1 MIREESLQKTRKSD
15 NDNSKLQVIINVI
28 DENKGANKNKSD
40 LLNKM
45 SDNNILSSKNLL
57 QDRKIFNYMVM
68 VLKKF
73 ICEQFICG
81 KLYTTKSNKNIT
93 ILRSRKRLIKNVKI
107 TIRKEETFIRIEN
120 NSKKIKRFIEINID
134 NNQAILVLSYIDYR
148 KSYISVSDNK
158 ISSYTLCNNRNHNV
172 YTNDEMR
179 YMGMKR
185 LIKSEVLYCLLQ
197 KISMQRLR

>member
-1 MIREESLQKTRKSD
+1 M
-15 NDNSKLQVIINVI
+15 
-28 DENKGANKNKSD
+28 G
-40 LLNKM
+40 
-45 SDNNILSSKNLL
+45 
-57 QDRKIFNYMVM
+57 M

-93 ILRSRKRLIKNVKI
+93 ILRSSKRLIKNVKI

-148 KSYISVSDNK
+148 KSYISVFDTK
-158 ISSYTLCNNRNHNV
+158 ISSYAIFNNRNLNV
-172 YTNDEMR
+172 YTNDEIR
-179 YMGMKR
+179 YIGMKR
-185 LIKSEVLYCLLQ
+185 LIKNEVL
-197 KISMQRLR
+197 